1 MAVLAG
7 LVEFTVVV
15 EPVFSTHLIIGAV
28 LVTSTACLEAILAL
42 AISGVVWY
50 SLARI
55 ASCKVV
61 YPSLTGFHVL
71 GWAFTTIL
79 DLNVLISLS
88 KSSKVVS

>member
-1 MAVLAG
+1 MDAILVLAM
-7 LVEFTVVV
+7 
-15 EPVFSTHLIIGAV
+15 A
-28 LVTSTACLEAILAL
+28 
-42 AISGVVWY
+42 GVVWY
-50 SLARI
+50 SLASI

-61 YPSLTGFHVL
+61 YPSLSGFQVL

>member
-42 AISGVVWY
+42 AIAGVV
-50 SLARI
+50 
-55 ASCKVV
+55 
-61 YPSLTGFHVL
+61 
-71 GWAFTTIL
+71 
-79 DLNVLISLS
+79 
-88 KSSKVVS
+88 